1 MSGSPRRS
9 MSGDDSP
16 TSDEAS
22 PRPSLPAHLRLFGR
36 ALVVLAV
43 LAVPLLA
50 TREGCRGHAA
60 GRPRHN
66 LAAALA
72 ARTGLAVAPAEVAL
86 LDPTGAGPLA
96 ARTVVFLGRAAPD
109 APRDLY
115 AARVQLADGAIPVE
129 LSGPWNLS
137 RTKEADE
144 TDLVHRGTRVA
155 CASRLAGRVE
165 AVLVYDLAGEGA
177 EVTAGWPL
185 VERTLD
191 RVTNLQETGT
201 FAGVGRTTLELA
213 AATERIDLGFE
224 ADGLVRLETRGD
236 ARAAPARFDPRTGA
250 VTSGGDA
257 VRVMPREKG
266 RRGSHLTWA
275 VDTVRNLSFVGPERI
290 AHLEYLV
297 FKLMDQLQVVG
308 AKVTRYDGAAAIVQD
323 LDLKPEE
330 PPPAPGSPAAPTVPG
345 WPPKDLQPILTT
357 PMHGEGHWVLLRDPY
372 TAQQPGLPPPFA
384 ETFLRVDAERAFARV
399 YLVAWDPRR
408 LDLHLVPGTTDP
420 EPASGKPGSGRIPRD
435 GPDRERLAAAFSG
448 GWQTVHGHFGMRAQG
463 RTIVTPAGGLATF
476 GRLHGGATGFG
487 TWPKGLRQTPP
498 EIVEFR
504 QNLYPLFEGGVLNPG
519 GHAYWGGAHS
529 SELELNYI
537 RRSAL
542 CATREQHVVFFYGE
556 SVTAYTL
563 ALAMQRAGCDYG
575 LELDI
580 NRPNVSFEFYRV
592 IRKAEA
598 RPTDPPPGVH
608 EVRSRAAGEMP
619 GRKDFFYF
627 VRSLARGQGLGG
639 FPRYI
644 STMPRDFVY
653 LTLRDLLPGPD
664 LAVPIAPRLPGE
676 GAWQTAGLPQGPEP
690 FPAALAMT
698 TVRPDP
704 ARPAVSVRLVAID
717 LRRVDLA
724 VGAAPPAGTVLCA
737 AHLGGAGQV
746 QALAAGDAGP
756 DAHGLLVEGGGDL
769 PPRAITGALGRAR
782 VEEPATVLRG
792 TPVHPDAAP
801 PPAGDGSLLAAC
813 ARDSF
818 LLLAQAPAEDEA
830 AAARALKL
838 AGCEAVVRVS
848 EPRGSGHLVVRG
860 VDRTK
865 LAPGERALY
874 VMARPRPGLQP
885 LFAKP
890 PVADDAAPKKK
901 VDGEAI
907 LKRAMLR
914 HKPGDEGAKANGPR

>member
-1 MSGSPRRS
+1 MSA
-9 MSGDDSP
+9 DETP
-16 TSDEAS
+16 TSDP
-22 PRPSLPAHLRLFGR
+22 PRPTLPAHLRLFGR

-43 LAVPLLA
+43 LALPLLA

-66 LAAALA
+66 LAVALA
-72 ARTGLAVAPAEVAL
+72 AGTGLTVDPADVAL
-86 LDPTGAGPLA
+86 LEPTAAGPLA
-96 ARTVVFLGRAAPD
+96 TRGVVFLGRTAPG

-115 AARVQLADGAIPVE
+115 AARVRLADGAVPVDVA
-129 LSGPWNLS
+129 GPWNLS

-144 TDLVHRGTRVA
+144 TDLAHHGQRAA

-165 AVLVYDLAGEGA
+165 AVLVYDLAGEGP
-177 EVTAGWPL
+177 EVTAGWPVL
-185 VERTLD
+185 ERSLD
-191 RVTNLQETGT
+191 RVTNLQETGSL
-201 FAGVGRTTLELA
+201 AGVGRTTLELA
-213 AATERIDLGFE
+213 PAAEHLRLGFE
-224 ADGLVRLETRGD
+224 RDGVVRLETRRD
-236 ARAAPARFDPRTGA
+236 ATAQPVLFDPRTG
-250 VTSGGDA
+250 VVSGGGEA
-257 VRVMPREKG
+257 VRVLPREKG
-266 RRGSHLTWA
+266 RRSSPITWA

-297 FKLMDQLQVVG
+297 FKVMDKLQVMG
-308 AKVTRYDGAAAIVQD
+308 AKMTRYDGTAAIVQD

-330 PPPAPGSPAAPTVPG
+330 PPPPPGTPAAPTVPG
-345 WPPKDLQPILTT
+345 WPPKDLQPILST
-357 PMHGEGHWVLLRDPY
+357 PMQGEGRWVLLRDPY

-384 ETFLRVDAERAFARV
+384 ETFMRVDAERAFARV

-408 LDLHLVPGTTDP
+408 LELHLVPGTTDP
-420 EPASGKPGSGRIPRD
+420 ESAAGKPGSGRIPRD
-435 GPDRERLAAAFSG
+435 GPDRERLAAGFSG
-448 GWQTVHGHFGMRAQG
+448 GWQTVHGRFGMRAQG
-463 RTIVTPAGGLATF
+463 RTIVSPSGGLATF
-476 GRLHGGATGFG
+476 GRFRDGATGFG

-498 EIVEFR
+498 EIDEFR

-542 CATREQHVVFFYGE
+542 CATGEQHVVFFYGE

-563 ALAMQRAGCDYG
+563 AQAMQRAGCQHG

-592 IRKAEA
+592 IRKADLK
-598 RPTDPPPGVH
+598 PTDPPAGVH

-619 GRKDFFYF
+619 GRKELFYF

-664 LAVPIAPRLPGE
+664 LAAPIEPRLPGE
-676 GAWQTAGLPQGPEP
+676 GRWQTAGLPQGPEP
-690 FPAALAMT
+690 FPAALATT

-704 ARPAVSVRLVAID
+704 ARPGVSVRLLAID

-724 VGAAPPAGTVLCA
+724 VGPAAPAGTVLAA
-737 AHLGGAGQV
+737 AHLGGAGQL
-746 QALAAGDAGP
+746 QRLAAGDAGP
-756 DAHGLLVEGGGDL
+756 DAHGLLVEGGGEL
-769 PPRAITGALGRAR
+769 TPRVVAGALGRVR
-782 VEEPATVLRG
+782 VEEAATVLRA
-792 TPVHPDAAP
+792 TPIHPDAAGG
-801 PPAGDGSLLAAC
+801 AGADSSALVAAC
-813 ARDSF
+813 TQGAF
-818 LLLAQAPAEDEA
+818 LLLAEVPGEDEG
-830 AAARALKL
+830 AAARALRL
-838 AGCEAVVRVS
+838 AGCASSVRLS
-848 EPRGSGHLVVRG
+848 ERGGRLVVRG
-860 VDRTK
+860 VDR
-865 LAPGERALY
+865 APQGAGEQALW
-874 VMARPRPGLQP
+874 VVARPRPALRP
-885 LFAKP
+885 LFAAP
-890 PVADDAAPKKK
+890 QVAGDAAPPKKK

-914 HKPGDEGAKANGPR
+914 HKPGDEGAKAHAPR